1 MGTVRRGRGAL
12 AGSGVVPDRGRVTD
26 PSAALVVLYASAA
39 ADLDAWL
46 RKHRDITVGAE
57 HVKSARRQIL
67 RRIEEL
73 ESA

>member
-1 MGTVRRGRGAL
+1 
-12 AGSGVVPDRGRVTD
+12 VTD